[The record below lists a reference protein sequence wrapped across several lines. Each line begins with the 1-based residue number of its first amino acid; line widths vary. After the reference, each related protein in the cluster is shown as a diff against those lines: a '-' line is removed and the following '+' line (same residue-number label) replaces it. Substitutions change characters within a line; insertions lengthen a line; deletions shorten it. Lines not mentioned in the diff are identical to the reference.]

1 MLSVIIPAFNE
12 EERIGPT
19 LVHTAYW
26 LSAHANPYEI
36 IVVDDGS
43 TDETCAIVRRFM
55 QSRNGTGV
63 RLIESTP
70 NRGKGHAV
78 RVGMLAARGRLR
90 LFMDAD
96 NSTPV
101 SQLPGLLAPMRDG
114 AQIAIGSRR
123 AAGASTDVKQPLY
136 RRLWSRL
143 ANRVIQAGL
152 LPGIRD
158 TQCGF
163 KLFSCEAAL
172 KLFELARIDGWG
184 FDLEVLAL
192 ARKLGYCI
200 AEIPVSWTDDRRTR
214 IHPLR
219 DAWRITREYLRIR
232 RAIRRGSPAL
242 PDAPACE

>member
-12 EERIGPT
+12 QERIGPT
-19 LVHTAYW
+19 LDHTANW
-26 LSAHANPYEI
+26 LCAHTNAFEI

-43 TDETCAIVRRFM
+43 TDKTCTVVRRFM
-55 QSRNGTGV
+55 QSHRGLNM

-70 NRGKGHAV
+70 NRGKGHVV
-78 RVGMLAARGRLR
+78 RVGMLAARGKLR

-96 NSTPV
+96 NSTPI
-101 SQLPGLLAPMRDG
+101 SQLPGLLTPMRDG

-123 AAGASTDVKQPLY
+123 AAGASTDLKQPLY

-163 KLFSCEAAL
+163 KLFSAEAAK
-172 KLFELARIDGWG
+172 KLFELARTDGWG

-192 ARKLGYCI
+192 AKKLGYSI
-200 AEIPVSWTDDRRTR
+200 AEVPVSWTDDRRTR

-232 RAIRRGSPAL
+232 RAIRDGSHPV